1 MALIGHWPLDDGPYT
16 YVTTAVDLS
25 GGSHDGTYHHSSGRG
40 VRAGGPTAKRR
51 SFAAGN
57 CYTWGNGSYVYP
69 VANDA
74 VFALTG
80 EMACAAW
87 VSRSGIAVGDYGV
100 VAFFGST
107 GEDQPNNDLFGF
119 YCQHQDLH
127 VWWEHTA
134 GVDVVVDT
142 TADRAAGT
150 KQGFQHVAFIRRLF
164 GGGPNLEV
172 EFFVDGASAQL
183 LDNGAAGYTPP
194 DGGGNGF
201 LCLGNARGGYS
212 KLSRLADVRIWDSD
226 PGAAAILAAYNAGAP
241 YLESTPV
248 VEFPLSDDTFAGPN
262 TGALRDKVFGG
273 SEGGRPL
280 QGYTGEKGWSE

>member
-1 MALIGHWPLDDGPYT
+1 
-16 YVTTAVDLS
+16 
-25 GGSHDGTYHHSSGRG
+25 
-40 VRAGGPTAKRR
+40 
-51 SFAAGN
+51 
-57 CYTWGNGSYVYP
+57 
-69 VANDA
+69 
-74 VFALTG
+74 
-80 EMACAAW
+80 MACAAW
-87 VSRSGIAVGDYGV
+87 VDRSDVSVGDYGV

-107 GEDQPNNDLFGF
+107 GETQPDNDLWAF

-183 LDNGAAGYTPP
+183 LDNGGLGYTPP
-194 DGGGNGF
+194 DGGANGF

-212 KLSRLADVRIWDSD
+212 KLSRLGDVRIWDND
-226 PGAAAILAAYNAGAP
+226 PGAAAILAAYNAGTP
-241 YLESTPV
+241 YLETTPI
-248 VEFPLSDDTFAGPN
+248 VEFPVSPEVFAGES
-262 TGALRDKVFGG
+262 TGALRSKVYGG
-273 SEGGRPL
+273 SAGIRDL
-280 QGYTGEKGWSE
+280 QGYTGEKGFRE